1 MACAISSNSKTG
13 FSVDCTTD
21 CPKRR
26 TGKAC
31 KYCYVEASRNARFNA
46 KIVTETCVYSREIL
60 RFSAAKIAK
69 LNESGGIRM
78 FSFGDYM
85 PEHRETIRQILD
97 DCFTMG
103 LTVKVITKVPEFI
116 EEFHSH
122 PAIRRIHVSVDNVGD
137 GVDWKQAK
145 QLRKRYS
152 KVLIRSAI
160 MRDDDVKVLQ
170 FADIHTFN
178 HARGLARLGYR
189 KFSHEKVLQYAETL
203 PGKVCCTT
211 GSCFSCPVK
220 CGL

>member
-13 FSVDCTTD
+13 FSIDCTTD

-26 TGKAC
+26 AGKAC

-46 KIVTETCVYSREIL
+46 KNITETCIYAGEIL
-60 RFSAAKIAK
+60 RFSKAKIAK
-69 LNESGGIRM
+69 LNESGGVRM

-85 PEHRETIRQILD
+85 VEHRDTIKRILD
-97 DCFTMG
+97 DCLTMG
-103 LTVKVITKVPEFI
+103 LWVKVITKVPEFI

-137 GVDWKQAK
+137 GVDWKIAK
-145 QLRKRYS
+145 SLRKRYS

-160 MRDDDVKVLQ
+160 MRPEDVKALN
-170 FADIHTFN
+170 FSDIYTFN
-178 HARGLARLGYR
+178 HARLGALGYQTFYR
-189 KFSHEKVLQYAETL
+189 AKVSEYASIL

-220 CGL
+220 CGKA